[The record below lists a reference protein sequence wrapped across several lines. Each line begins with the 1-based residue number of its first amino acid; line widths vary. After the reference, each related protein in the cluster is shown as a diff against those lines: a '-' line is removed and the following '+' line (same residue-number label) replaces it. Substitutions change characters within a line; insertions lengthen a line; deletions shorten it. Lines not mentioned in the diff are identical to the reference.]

1 MDNMIELNLSM
12 QLFDPDTVH
21 IEFKNGNSTIW
32 IMPTTAINE
41 KPIKIIFDEGV
52 IRCVK
57 SMD

>member
-12 QLFDPDTVH
+12 QLCDPDTVH
-21 IEFKNGNSTIW
+21 IEFRNGNSVAW
-32 IMPTTAINE
+32 IMPTTTINE
-41 KPIKIIFDEGV
+41 KPIKIFFDEGV